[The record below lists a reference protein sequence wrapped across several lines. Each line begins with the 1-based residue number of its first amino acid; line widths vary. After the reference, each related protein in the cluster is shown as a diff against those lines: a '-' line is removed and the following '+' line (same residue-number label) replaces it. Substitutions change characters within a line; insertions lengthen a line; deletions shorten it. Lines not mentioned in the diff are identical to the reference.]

1 MVPSRQFPDAGRD
14 SLQSE
19 GIGSV
24 EAGEMNRKGDNPAM
38 SEKFRR
44 FAPAPPPNLERLKTT
59 LEAEP
64 TVLFALVF
72 GSFARGEARP
82 DSDLDV
88 AVLFSSPPEGLDVLD
103 WLNRLSDA
111 AEREVDL
118 VVLNRASPLLRH
130 QVMMHR
136 IRLMVRDEEAYIR
149 FRERTMRDYDEY
161 LYVSGMGKFQ

>member
-1 MVPSRQFPDAGRD
+1 
-14 SLQSE
+14 
-19 GIGSV
+19 
-24 EAGEMNRKGDNPAM
+24 M
-38 SEKFRR
+38 SETFRR
-44 FAPAPPPNLERLKTT
+44 FAPSPPPDLERLKAT

-64 TVLFALVF
+64 AVLFALVF

-88 AVLFSSPPEGLDVLD
+88 AIFFSSPPEGPEVLD

-136 IRLMVRDEEAYIR
+136 IRLMVRDKEAYIR

-161 LYVSGMGKFQ
+161 LYVSGMGQFQ

>member
-1 MVPSRQFPDAGRD
+1 MPAFPKAD
-14 SLQSE
+14 
-19 GIGSV
+19 
-24 EAGEMNRKGDNPAM
+24 
-38 SEKFRR
+38 
-44 FAPAPPPNLERLKTT
+44 FAPQPPPNLERLKAT

-64 TVLFALVF
+64 VVLFALIF
-72 GSFARGEARP
+72 GSFARGEERP

-88 AVLFSSPPEGLDVLD
+88 AVYFSSPPEGLEVLE
-103 WLNRLSDA
+103 WLNRLSNA

-130 QVMMHR
+130 QVMRHR
-136 IRLMVRDEEAYIR
+136 IRLLVRDEAAYVR